1 MLEIYLMVPNHLLN
15 KIQICFHLNHTTYI
29 RIIQN
34 SYFLKDLL
42 CSSQRKLQNLLGDM
56 AIIQVTS
63 SNSQRFLVNKT
74 ELSQGFLFIR
84 NQYMNCRR
92 TISLNIHVFMFCSCF
107 LLNLFGL
114 LVSTFV
120 FLPDLPFLSIHF
132 LTFLNF
138 KWQPLKKKKIQSF
151 PGKILFCFMY
161 FHNK

>member
-84 NQYMNCRR
+84 N
-92 TISLNIHVFMFCSCF
+92 
-107 LLNLFGL
+107 
-114 LVSTFV
+114 
-120 FLPDLPFLSIHF
+120 
-132 LTFLNF
+132 
-138 KWQPLKKKKIQSF
+138 
-151 PGKILFCFMY
+151 
-161 FHNK
+161 